1 MTKVSNG
8 LWTNLCR
15 KKEEPNKSF
24 SSEYALDEE
33 DKQHHDLLVQEAE
46 VPPLPRYFYFFDIN
60 LV

>member
-33 DKQHHDLLVQEAE
+33 DKQQKTITDLHRRLCHRQDPENFIT
-46 VPPLPRYFYFFDIN
+46 LN
-60 LV
+60 T